1 MARERQVEQ
10 SETLVRRIRVYFCDF
25 FQVNMKSTIL
35 DKVEDLNDK
44 SFFAPRFLPAAQSRS
59 QQQNIFPF
67 IYEQYYQKHTCVHTL
82 AHSLVRP

>member
-25 FQVNMKSTIL
+25 FQVNNMKSTIL

-44 SFFAPRFLPAAQSRS
+44 SFFAPRFLPAAQPVTQSAAEY
-59 QQQNIFPF
+59 FPV
-67 IYEQYYQKHTCVHTL
+67 YL
-82 AHSLVRP
+82 